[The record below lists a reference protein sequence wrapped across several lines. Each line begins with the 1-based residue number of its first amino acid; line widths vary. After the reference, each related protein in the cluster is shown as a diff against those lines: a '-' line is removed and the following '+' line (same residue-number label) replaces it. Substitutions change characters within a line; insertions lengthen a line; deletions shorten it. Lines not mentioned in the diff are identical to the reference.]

1 MPQLITPDN
10 MRGARQPQTSPIQV
24 LDVGRDPQIKNALLS
39 GRIQGLTAPFMYH
52 DPSKQLALVLMP
64 MEMNLRDTDQQ
75 RIIGQM
81 TQAVMRNLPE
91 DAPRGYLLQPKTFF
105 SFQSLIEDILQAD
118 GVSPET
124 IRAQEEKANLLRELA
139 RINDPQL
146 LRERVREN
154 DAKIDGAF
162 FDIFAATLDANVS
175 AGRESNVRALDALQK
190 IIIEES
196 TYGKGVGARMTL
208 VENFRKSPTREVLL
222 EQLIGAADK
231 ESREILITL
240 GRQLLDYA
248 FFQQLTSKVDAVV
261 DQTEKDKLIAL
272 RKEVQ
277 DVRDKVDAAQKAFMQ
292 EKTQLIQTIASSK
305 DPLQTARQYADMID
319 DAFFQI
325 LQMNAQAAQQR
336 NDENSLKALE
346 AINDIAMQIMA
357 ERQPPEVQMVNALLA
372 ADYPDETKKMLEELK
387 DVADDR
393 IIGIMS
399 QFADQ
404 LAQQDRT
411 DLSAKMTKIMVQA
424 RGILPKYS
432 PANDAEAQAHSG
444 TNEPPPPPQSPKPL
458 IEIARR

>member
-432 PANDAEAQAHSG
+432 PANDAEAQTRGGA
-444 TNEPPPPPQSPKPL
+444 NEPPPPPQSPKPL

>member
-1 MPQLITPDN
+1 

-432 PANDAEAQAHSG
+432 PANDAEAQTRGGA
-444 TNEPPPPPQSPKPL
+444 NEPPPPPQSPKPL

>member
-1 MPQLITPDN
+1 

-105 SFQSLIEDILQAD
+105 SFQSLIEEILQAD

-208 VENFRKSPTREVLL
+208 VEKFRKSPTREVLL

-248 FFQQLTSKVDAVV
+248 FFQQLTSKVDEVV

-393 IIGIMS
+393 IIGVMS

-432 PANDAEAQAHSG
+432 PANDAEAQAHG
-444 TNEPPPPPQSPKPL
+444 GANEPPPPPQSPKPL

>member
-1 MPQLITPDN
+1 

>member
-1 MPQLITPDN
+1 

-91 DAPRGYLLQPKTFF
+91 NAPRGYLLQPKTFF
-105 SFQSLIEDILQAD
+105 TFQSLIEEILQAD

-190 IIIEES
+190 IIIEET
-196 TYGKGVGARMTL
+196 TYGKGIGARMTL

-261 DQTEKDKLIAL
+261 DQAEKDKLIAL

-277 DVRDKVDAAQKAFMQ
+277 DVRDKVDAAQKAYIQ
-292 EKTQLIQTIASSK
+292 EKSQLIQTIASSK
-305 DPLQTARQYADMID
+305 DPLQTARQNADLID

-357 ERQPPEVQMVNALLA
+357 EKQPPEVQMVNALLA

-393 IIGIMS
+393 IIGVMS

-444 TNEPPPPPQSPKPL
+444 ANEPPPPPQSPKPL